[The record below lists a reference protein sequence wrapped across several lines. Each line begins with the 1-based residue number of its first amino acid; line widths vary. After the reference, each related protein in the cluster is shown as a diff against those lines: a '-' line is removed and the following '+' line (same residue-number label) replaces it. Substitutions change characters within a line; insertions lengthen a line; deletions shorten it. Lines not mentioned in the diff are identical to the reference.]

1 MLIKLNMA
9 DLETIVVDG
18 VKEMMALAVTRSEG
32 AKKRGWFKVVKEAIQ
47 FYQQRIQHDFLPVL
61 VNDFRRTDVVK
72 FTRGRMSEE
81 DINKIKLF
89 MQMVEKSNIKKIEE
103 ELVKKIDNI
112 KVEEWNVGLKN
123 RKDEIKKAVAEGHQW
138 MLRRLDLYVRSVIS
152 DEMYKKT
159 VERSKIKVM
168 LYNFTEHEADDSLKK
183 LLENGMDSVPS
194 SRMTKKEV
202 DRRVQDALLE
212 YLQRLGR
219 RRIYGNL
226 VVQASSVQGWIEKM
240 KTINFDNDTKEYLEM
255 IENSLPALQ
264 AELDLV
270 YHNVD
275 QDTKEDIV
283 NKLEREGCV
292 MVMCDKNLG
301 MSLFK
306 LEMIRRSE
314 KELMSQLE
322 AVRMENTKEEIT
334 RGVLSEIHKFEMGL
348 TRRQEEYINT
358 TYWSRN
364 CEREQIS
371 FPFLKI
377 HHKIQ
382 KMSEE
387 EIRNK
392 DLGSLKFRPV
402 VDAKQWL
409 TRGYSGLIMQMMRE
423 ACDKLIEGGGEVFKN
438 IKSKDGWRV
447 AVHVGDYTAKEEHDI
462 IVTADIQEAYSNIS
476 DDMIKNAIERV
487 CGFVGYDEWKIELM
501 VKLVDLVLGQNYVET
516 SEGLF
521 KFKKVLPM
529 GYKMSGEALD
539 IVALADE
546 MTVLYNLGEKGQ
558 ILRVGIGELRSYPE
572 EMVDNSVQR
581 EVSMNKAVKSYRRYV
596 DDTHAQIGGT
606 IEEVQDGILAVGFM
620 YPECLTVSLKL
631 NIWKSCHLDVFMW
644 KNITSGRFSTVMKRE
659 AEVPVGHVKRGSS
672 HPEKY
677 KLQSLLGEMLRGRR
691 IASDLDLIELSDKCI
706 AHEFESIGYSRWEVQ
721 NAMEEAKKKVKEK
734 YSSMFVKIPTD
745 DDTRFFRYGGGII
758 YNKNYK
764 YGEVFMNYI
773 NNIKPQGEPG
783 ITFLPDVKIK
793 RLAFTKRRYLA
804 MQEAD
809 KKKIKS

>member
-123 RKDEIKKAVAEGHQW
+123 RKEEIKKAVAEGHQW

-314 KELMSQLE
+314 NELMSQ
-322 AVRMENTKEEIT
+322 
-334 RGVLSEIHKFEMGL
+334 
-348 TRRQEEYINT
+348 
-358 TYWSRN
+358 
-364 CEREQIS
+364 
-371 FPFLKI
+371 
-377 HHKIQ
+377 
-382 KMSEE
+382 
-387 EIRNK
+387 
-392 DLGSLKFRPV
+392 
-402 VDAKQWL
+402 
-409 TRGYSGLIMQMMRE
+409 
-423 ACDKLIEGGGEVFKN
+423 
-438 IKSKDGWRV
+438 
-447 AVHVGDYTAKEEHDI
+447 
-462 IVTADIQEAYSNIS
+462 
-476 DDMIKNAIERV
+476 
-487 CGFVGYDEWKIELM
+487 
-501 VKLVDLVLGQNYVET
+501 
-516 SEGLF
+516 
-521 KFKKVLPM
+521 
-529 GYKMSGEALD
+529 
-539 IVALADE
+539 
-546 MTVLYNLGEKGQ
+546 
-558 ILRVGIGELRSYPE
+558 
-572 EMVDNSVQR
+572 
-581 EVSMNKAVKSYRRYV
+581 
-596 DDTHAQIGGT
+596 
-606 IEEVQDGILAVGFM
+606 
-620 YPECLTVSLKL
+620 
-631 NIWKSCHLDVFMW
+631 
-644 KNITSGRFSTVMKRE
+644 
-659 AEVPVGHVKRGSS
+659 
-672 HPEKY
+672 
-677 KLQSLLGEMLRGRR
+677 
-691 IASDLDLIELSDKCI
+691 
-706 AHEFESIGYSRWEVQ
+706 
-721 NAMEEAKKKVKEK
+721 
-734 YSSMFVKIPTD
+734 
-745 DDTRFFRYGGGII
+745 
-758 YNKNYK
+758 
-764 YGEVFMNYI
+764 
-773 NNIKPQGEPG
+773 
-783 ITFLPDVKIK
+783 
-793 RLAFTKRRYLA
+793 RLAQHSHSFIFLL
-804 MQEAD
+804 Q
-809 KKKIKS
+809 